1 MFISSKTIFYRIL
14 LIQWYLQRTQN
25 LRKITHNAR
34 DVKIQSCL
42 QQHNISKSTPAST
55 SHTGLLYK
63 NTFRQYF
70 TSISDNR
77 FLGSCT
83 PIIKSMKINSVSWLR
98 LVNILAIFTSH
109 LDIKRSNIYSAFCI
123 PLTRLDI
130 EKNSIDFDFLGTR
143 YTIIYVCG
151 FALYIQPYSRT
162 SFRYVLNIF

>member
-1 MFISSKTIFYRIL
+1 M
-14 LIQWYLQRTQN
+14 
-25 LRKITHNAR
+25 
-34 DVKIQSCL
+34 

-83 PIIKSMKINSVSWLR
+83 PIIKSMKINIVSWLR
-98 LVNILAIFTSH
+98 LVNIIEICTSH

-123 PLTRLDI
+123 SLTRLDI

-162 SFRYVLNIF
+162 SFGYVWISFKHDFNLWKKISVLQ